1 MPWGDS
7 VPVQPDL
14 IQTQWAALQNEQP
27 QKNFDQTEL
36 AILSPLFEQWQVC
49 GLCEYSNEFSEINRL
64 VLTTKGRF
72 WASQLL
78 GALQTFIKS
87 RS

>member
-1 MPWGDS
+1 MKFNLTWNFAFNVKKNYIEKNKESFDIS
-7 VPVQPDL
+7 LFFAQQSL
-14 IQTQWAALQNEQP
+14 I
-27 QKNFDQTEL
+27 
-36 AILSPLFEQWQVC
+36 
-49 GLCEYSNEFSEINRL
+49 
-64 VLTTKGRF
+64 LTTKGRF